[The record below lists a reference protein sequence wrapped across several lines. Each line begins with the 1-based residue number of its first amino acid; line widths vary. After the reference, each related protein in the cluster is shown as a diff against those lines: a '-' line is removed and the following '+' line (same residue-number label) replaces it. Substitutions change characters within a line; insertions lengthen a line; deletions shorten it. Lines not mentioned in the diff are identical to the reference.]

1 MNIKND
7 LHEIVRTK
15 LSYGQSIAQVAREYN
30 VSRQYLHA
38 LLKMEMPLIKKV
50 KIDNDNIKDLPVNQR
65 IKILRKNKGISQKQL
80 CEEFNLHQPRLSAL
94 ERSEQNSAYYDKIIN
109 YLESI

>member
-38 LLKMEMPLIKKV
+38 LLKKEMPLIKKV
-50 KIDNDNIKDLPVNQR
+50 KIETQVS
-65 IKILRKNKGISQKQL
+65 ISKMQFRFK
-80 CEEFNLHQPRLSAL
+80 
-94 ERSEQNSAYYDKIIN
+94 K
-109 YLESI
+109 

>member
-7 LHEIVRTK
+7 LHKIVRNK
-15 LSYGQSIAQVAREYN
+15 LSYGQSIAEVAREYN

-38 LLKMEMPLIKKV
+38 LLKKEMPLIKKV
-50 KIDNDNIKDLPVNQR
+50 KVDNDNIKDLPINQR
-65 IKILRKNKGISQKQL
+65 IKILRKNKGISQIQL
-80 CEEFNLHQPRLSAL
+80 CEQFNLHQPRLSAL
-94 ERSEQNSAYYDKIIN
+94 ERNEQNSTYYEKIIN